1 MSDPVL
7 LYTLTAVAVL
17 IAGMSKG
24 GFGAGA
30 GFAATPLV
38 ALVAGPAQAA
48 AIMLPIL
55 ILMDQVGLYAYWRQ
69 WNWRIALTLMITAL
83 VGIALGALTFGLMDE
98 AILKILIGGI
108 ALGFIVFRFM
118 GQRQARAPREPGGWR
133 AWLWGSVTGFVSFA
147 VHAGGPPT
155 SIYLIPLGLQ
165 RTVYQATT
173 VLLFWWVNLVKLIP
187 YFMLG
192 LFTPVNLELSAIFAP
207 LAILAMWLGIWAHKR
222 ISDKLFYRLILIFLA
237 GAGGK
242 LVWDGVAALV

>member
-1 MSDPVL
+1 MPDSTL
-7 LYTLTAVAVL
+7 LYLLIAIAVL
-17 IAGMSKG
+17 IAGLSKG

-30 GFAATPLV
+30 GFAATPLI

-55 ILMDQVGLYAYWRQ
+55 ILMDQIGLYAYWRR
-69 WNWRIALTLMITAL
+69 WNWPIALSLMATAL
-83 VGIALGALTFGLMDE
+83 IGIAIGALTFGVLDE
-98 AILKILIGGI
+98 AILKIMIGGI
-108 ALGFIVFRFM
+108 ALTFIVHRLA
-118 GQRQARAPREPGGWR
+118 GRRRSTTPRKPGGWR

-192 LFTPVNLELSAIFAP
+192 LFTPVNLELSAVFAP
-207 LAILAMWLGIWAHKR
+207 LAFVAMWLGIWAHKR
-222 ISDKLFYRLILIFLA
+222 INDNLFYRLILIFLA